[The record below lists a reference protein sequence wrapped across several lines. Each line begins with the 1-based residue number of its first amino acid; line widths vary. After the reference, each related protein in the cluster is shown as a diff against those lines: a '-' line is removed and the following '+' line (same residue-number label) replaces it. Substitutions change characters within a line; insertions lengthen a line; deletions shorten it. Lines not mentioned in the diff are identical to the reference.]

1 MGSVFHSQ
9 LYSICET
16 AVTQEALGTD
26 IWVWVSISP
35 ELFNFPR
42 VEVRIKLS
50 LVVCVAVN
58 TLGDIILVEWTFDKC
73 KQLEFIPKSSFY
85 SWIFQILLYL
95 QYVPHRVLNASH
107 NNYIYKSS
115 LLLKVLTL
123 DKNFLQLFL
132 CPKSYDRCNVSMVG
146 KYSPES
152 FFFEAAWWVR
162 GLEKGWLKIHSLS
175 IGNFCFYHIGKRG

>member
-26 IWVWVSISP
+26 IWVWVLISP
-35 ELFNFPR
+35 ELFNLPR
-42 VEVRIKLS
+42 VEVRIKLN

-58 TLGDIILVEWTFDKC
+58 TLGDIILAEWTFDKC

-95 QYVPHRVLNASH
+95 QYVTVLLFCISYCFSISLFYAFIKLEVANYYFNA
-107 NNYIYKSS
+107 Y
-115 LLLKVLTL
+115 
-123 DKNFLQLFL
+123 
-132 CPKSYDRCNVSMVG
+132 
-146 KYSPES
+146 
-152 FFFEAAWWVR
+152 
-162 GLEKGWLKIHSLS
+162 
-175 IGNFCFYHIGKRG
+175 